1 MYPDWRRV
9 VGCHDSSADEC
20 ANQRFAGRDSLCVA
34 GTWSAIDQ
42 RHQHASAAT
51 LPTATVATDS
61 GCNAGMFEHATAST
75 AAAAWFDLFFC
86 AQLYLAWS
94 KRKH

>member
-1 MYPDWRRV
+1 MYFDWRRV
-9 VGCHDSSADEC
+9 VGCHDSAVDKC

-34 GTWSAIDQ
+34 DTWSAIDQ
-42 RHQHASAAT
+42 RHQYTAAAT

-61 GCNAGMFEHATAST
+61 GCNAGMFEHATA
-75 AAAAWFDLFFC
+75 AAATTARSDLFFC
-86 AQLYLAWS
+86 AQLYFAWS